1 MDAKRTLRD
10 SALLP
15 MLAVLYIA
23 IVVILFAPIQ
33 TFPPPGW
40 VDPAMYIGY
49 FLDYRNLLAEFGQN
63 YHSARLP
70 FVLTGSFLYGVFT
83 PRIAG
88 ELLVILFA
96 CLAMAGVYGVIA
108 RFHGRVPAFFICCWL
123 ALNPLWIATL
133 ARGYVD
139 GPAMSFVLLAFAVM
153 ASAAGTRTYRLI
165 AAGALIALGAATHP
179 ITLLLAGCGVLALL
193 AMSWRSWRDSAV
205 AILALGAGFT
215 LALAALG
222 LVSLALGGKFLFVL
236 ADQDAITRSF
246 KGFGSN
252 YQFGWGEWMPMNYRI
267 LGPVFALVVAGATI
281 LHTRRLGGTPQATW
295 LGLALLLGPL
305 VFLLYWDLVIGGAA
319 LQSSFYTGYLL
330 PGQAFILAGAASA
343 ATQLRPGEK
352 PARWTAIILMLGGGA
367 LLAIYLAPSLWD
379 LEASVVQYRYK
390 WLFLFACLTLLL
402 GVLFTFRWRPA
413 LAGLGLLFILLAVI
427 NSDTRRIFRPA
438 GAPDFGS
445 YLSATARVSSFVKG
459 LGLGERRLL
468 FWFNRESYS
477 DSDPHLAFWTS
488 YSLRF
493 ATMNLRLN
501 YWDSLISAWQWDRS
515 ILGATMPGFDT
526 TERNVLQALPVQA
539 SVAILC
545 RDANECDAGRDRL
558 EEFGYRPQLRGLTPV
573 AEPGTS
579 AFFIRVYDLDGFR
592 P

>member
-1 MDAKRTLRD
+1 M
-10 SALLP
+10 LP
-15 MLAVLYIA
+15 MLAVFCITIA
-23 IVVILFAPIQ
+23 VILFAPIQ

-49 FLDYRNLLAEFGQN
+49 FLDYRNLLTEFGQN

-70 FVLTGSFLYGVFT
+70 FVLTGSFLYTVFM
-83 PRIAG
+83 PKIAG
-88 ELLVILFA
+88 ELLVILFSW
-96 CLAMAGVYGVIA
+96 LALAGVYGVVA
-108 RFHGRVPAFFICCWL
+108 KFQGRFPAFFICCWL
-123 ALNPLWIATL
+123 AFNPLWIATM

-139 GPAMSFVLLAFAVM
+139 GPAMSFVLLALAVI
-153 ASAAGTRTYRLI
+153 ASAAGNRTYRFI
-165 AAGALIALGAATHP
+165 AGGALVALGVATHP
-179 ITLLLAGCGVLALL
+179 ITLILAGCGVLALL
-193 AMSWRSWRDSAV
+193 VMSWRSWRDSGI
-205 AILALGAGFT
+205 AILALGTGFA

-222 LVSLALGGKFLFVL
+222 LASLALGGKFLFIL
-236 ADQDAITRSF
+236 ADQNAITRSF

-252 YQFGWGEWMPMNYRI
+252 YQFAWGEWVPMNYRV
-267 LGPVFALVVAGATI
+267 LGPVFALIVAGVTI
-281 LHTRRLGGTPQATW
+281 LHTRRLGGTPQVTW

-305 VFLLYWDLVIGGAA
+305 AFLLYWDLVIGGAA

-343 ATQLRPGEK
+343 ATRLRPGET
-352 PARWTAIILMLGGGA
+352 PARWTAIILTLSGGA

-379 LEASVVQYRYK
+379 LEASVVQFRYK

-402 GVLFTFRWRPA
+402 GAFYTLRWRLA

-438 GAPDFGS
+438 GAPDFGD

-477 DSDPHLAFWTS
+477 DSNSHLAFWTS

-493 ATMNLRLN
+493 ATTILRLN
-501 YWDSLISAWQWDRS
+501 YWDSLTSAWQWDRS

-526 TERNVLQALPVQA
+526 AERNMLHALPAQTSIA
-539 SVAILC
+539 LLC

-558 EEFGYRPQLRGLTPV
+558 EELGYKPRLRGLTPV
-573 AEPGTS
+573 AEGGTS
-579 AFFIRVYDLDGFR
+579 AFFVRVYDLDGFR

>member
-1 MDAKRTLRD
+1 MHKERTLPG

-15 MLAVLYIA
+15 MFALFCITAT
-23 IVVILFAPIQ
+23 VVHFAPMQ
-33 TFPPPGW
+33 AFPPPGW

-49 FLDYRNLLAEFGQN
+49 FLDYQNLLIKFGQN

-70 FVLTGSFLYGVFT
+70 FVLPGSFLYAVFT

-88 ELLVILFA
+88 ELLVILFSS
-96 CLAMAGVYGVIA
+96 LAIAGVYGLVA
-108 RFHGRVPAFFICCWL
+108 KYHGRGPAFFICCWL
-123 ALNPLWIATL
+123 ALNPLWVATM

-139 GPAMSFVLLAFAVM
+139 GPAMSFVLLALAVM
-153 ASAAGTRTYRLI
+153 ASAAGTRTYRFI

-179 ITLLLAGCGVLALL
+179 ITVLLAGCGVLALL
-193 AMSWRSWRDSAV
+193 VMSWRSWRDA
-205 AILALGAGFT
+205 AITILTLGIGFV

-222 LVSLALGGKFLFVL
+222 LVSLAFGGKFLFIL
-236 ADQDAITRSF
+236 ADQPAITRSLN
-246 KGFGSN
+246 GFGSN
-252 YQFGWGEWMPMNYRI
+252 YQYAWSDWVPMNYRV
-267 LGPVFALVVAGATI
+267 LGPVFALIVAGATI
-281 LHTRRLGGTPQATW
+281 LYTRRLGGIPQITW

-305 VFLLYWDLVIGGAA
+305 AFLLYWDLVIGGAA

-343 ATQLRPGEK
+343 ATRLRPGET
-352 PARWTAIILMLGGGA
+352 PARWTAIILTLSGGA
-367 LLAIYLAPSLWD
+367 LLAIYLAPSLWGI
-379 LEASVVQYRYK
+379 EASVAQFRYK
-390 WLFLFACLTLLL
+390 WLFLLASLALLL
-402 GVLFTFRWRPA
+402 VGLFAFRWRLA

-438 GAPDFGS
+438 GAPDFGD
-445 YLSATARVSSFVKG
+445 YLSATARISSFVKG

-477 DSDPHLAFWTS
+477 DSNPHLAFWTS

-515 ILGATMPGFDT
+515 HLGAMMPRFDT
-526 TERNVLQALPVQA
+526 TERSVLQALPVQT
-539 SVAILC
+539 SIAILC
-545 RDANECDAGRDRL
+545 RDAHECDAGRDKL
-558 EEFGYRPQLRGLTPV
+558 EELGYRPQLRGLTPV